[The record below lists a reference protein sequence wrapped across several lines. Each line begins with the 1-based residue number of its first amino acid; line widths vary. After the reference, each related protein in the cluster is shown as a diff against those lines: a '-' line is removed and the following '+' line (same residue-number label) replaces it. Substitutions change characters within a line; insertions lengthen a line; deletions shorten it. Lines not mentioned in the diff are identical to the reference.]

1 LTLINLLTLSAV
13 LAPCLACAQQGQ
25 AAPRIYNTV
34 KQKLAQGKQVVGG
47 TIFAANSTTYC
58 AMATAGFDF
67 LWIEMQHSPMTY
79 ADAAGMMMA
88 CRGYPAIPF
97 LRVPDATEGDILK
110 ALDAGALGIIVP
122 TVDTVEKA
130 EAAVKWAKYPPLGRR
145 STSGTTQAATIW
157 GGDYRPT
164 ANDNIMVV
172 VQIETPIGV
181 ANVEKIAAVPG
192 VDVVFAASNDLGQF
206 SGAQEGQ
213 PAYEAMVTRIHDA
226 TLKAGK
232 ILGGPQAWSKRPGF
246 LFLQGPSEAMLIR
259 SGAAAALGAA
269 PAAGGPRGGPP
280 QR

>member
-1 LTLINLLTLSAV
+1 MTIRRMFGCANLLLLLASAARPQP
-13 LAPCLACAQQGQ
+13 APSG
-25 AAPRIYNTV
+25 APRIYNTV
-34 KQKLAQGKQVVGG
+34 KQKLAAGKQVVGG
-47 TIFAANSTTYC
+47 TIFFANTGSYC

-79 ADAAGMMMA
+79 ADAANMMMA

-145 STSGTTQAATIW
+145 STSGTTQAATMW
-157 GGDYRPT
+157 GTDYRPT

-181 ANVEKIAAVPG
+181 ANIDKIAAVPG
-192 VDVVFAASNDLGQF
+192 VDVVFAASTDLGYF
-206 SGAQEGQ
+206 SGFQQGD
-213 PAYEAMVTRIHDA
+213 PKYEAMATRIHDA

-232 ILGGPQAWSKRPGF
+232 LLGGPQSWSNRPDF
-246 LFLQGPSEAMLIR
+246 VFFQGASEASLIR
-259 SGAAAALGAA
+259 SGAAASLK
-269 PAAGGPRGGPP
+269 PAAR
-280 QR
+280 